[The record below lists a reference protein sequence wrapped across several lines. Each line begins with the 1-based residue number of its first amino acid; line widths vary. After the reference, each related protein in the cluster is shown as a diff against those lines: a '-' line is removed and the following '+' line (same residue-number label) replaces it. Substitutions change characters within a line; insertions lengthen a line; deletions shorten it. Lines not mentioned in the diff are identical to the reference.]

1 MKYIRH
7 FTRKI
12 WLIFLPL
19 LMIAGFQQV
28 LFADVVN
35 TVKVIH
41 RGNGA
46 EPETLDIHKSSGVP
60 EANIQRDLFEGLVTE
75 AADGSLVPGAAKSWE
90 QDKSGKRWTFHL
102 RENGK
107 WSDGSKLT
115 ARDFVNAFQRAVNP
129 ATASKYTFILWPIK
143 NAKAISKGEQKDIA
157 SLGVKALDD
166 LTLEIELENPTP
178 FLPGLLSHH
187 MAYPIPSAMIK
198 KYGSKWT
205 RAGNLVSN
213 GAYALAEWQPQSHI
227 KLVKNSFYHDADKTR
242 IGMVFYHPT
251 EDKSAELKRFRAA
264 ELDITDD
271 VPSDQ
276 IKWIKQNLKAAFHN
290 SPYIGTYYLA
300 LNLEKAPFKDNVA
313 LRKALSLAIDRNILT
328 DKVTKAGELPGLGW
342 VPPGM
347 NGYTS
352 QTIPELALDKKAREA
367 EAKKLYAKAG
377 YSRDK
382 PLQVELLYN
391 TSGNHK
397 KIAIALTAMW
407 KQVLGIKVN
416 LRNEE
421 WKVYLSSRTQK
432 QFQMVRSGW
441 IGDFND
447 ASNFLDLFRSDVG
460 TMNPSSWKNAD
471 YDKLM
476 QQAEKETNSK
486 KRVGLMQQAEKIL
499 LAEMP
504 LIPIYYYTTQHLVKP
519 AIKGWKDNVMDVHPT
534 RFLDVSGN

>member
-1 MKYIRH
+1 MKYIRLFSIKTFVI
-7 FTRKI
+7 FTTVFFTT
-12 WLIFLPL
+12 LIQAETIL
-19 LMIAGFQQV
+19 
-28 LFADVVN
+28 
-35 TVKVIH
+35 H

-75 AADGSLVPGAAKSWE
+75 AADGSLIPGAAKSWE
-90 QDKSGKRWTFHL
+90 KDKSGKRWTFHL

-107 WSDGSKLT
+107 WSDGSKVV
-115 ARDFVNAFQRAVNP
+115 AADFVNAFQRAVNP

-143 NAKAISKGEQKDIA
+143 NAKAISKGEQKDI
-157 SLGVKALDD
+157 STLGVTALDE
-166 LTLEIELENPTP
+166 LTLQIDLENPTP
-178 FLPGLLSHH
+178 FLSGLLSHH
-187 MAYPIPSAMIK
+187 MAYPIPSAAIK
-198 KYGSKWT
+198 KYGNKWT

-213 GAYALAEWQPQSHI
+213 GAYSLAEWQPQSHI
-227 KLVKNSFYHDADKTR
+227 KLVKNNNFHDAGKTK
-242 IGMVFYHPT
+242 ISIVFYHPT
-251 EDKSAELKRFRAA
+251 EDKSAELKRFRAG

-271 VPSDQ
+271 IPSDQ
-276 IKWIKQNLKAAFHN
+276 IKWIEENLKEAFHN

-300 LNLEKAPFKDNVA
+300 LNLQKPPFKDNA
-313 LRKALSLAIDRNILT
+313 DLRKALSLAIDRKILT

-352 QTIPELALDKKAREA
+352 QTIPELALKKKQREA
-367 EAKKLYAKAG
+367 EAKRLYEKAG
-377 YSRDK
+377 YSRNK
-382 PLQVELLYN
+382 PLEVELLYN
-391 TSGNHK
+391 TSDNHK

-421 WKVYLSSRTQK
+421 WKVYLSSRSQK

-460 TMNPSSWKNAD
+460 TMNPSGWKNAQ

-476 QQAEKETNSK
+476 MQAESETDHQ
-486 KRVGLMQQAEKIL
+486 KRAGLMQQAEKIL
-499 LAEMP
+499 LADMP

-519 AIKGWKDNVMDVHPT
+519 TIKGWKDNVMDVHPS
-534 RFLDVSGN
+534 RFLDVSAD

>member
-1 MKYIRH
+1 MKYIR
-7 FTRKI
+7 
-12 WLIFLPL
+12 
-19 LMIAGFQQV
+19 
-28 LFADVVN
+28 LFSMKTFVMLVALFFS
-35 TVKVIH
+35 TCLHAETILH

-75 AADGSLVPGAAKSWE
+75 AADGSLIPGAAKSWE
-90 QDKSGKRWTFHL
+90 QDASGKRWTFHL

-107 WSDGSKLT
+107 WSDGSNVV
-115 ARDFVNAFQRAVNP
+115 AADFVNAFRRAVNP

-143 NAKAISKGEQKDIA
+143 HAKAISKGEEKDITQ
-157 SLGVKALDD
+157 LGIKALDE

-178 FLPGLLSHH
+178 FLTGLLSHH
-187 MAYPIPSAMIK
+187 MAYPIPLATIK
-198 KYGSKWT
+198 EHGNKWT

-213 GAYALAEWQPQSHI
+213 GAYSLAQWQPQSHI
-227 KLVKNSFYHDADKTR
+227 KLVKNTYYHDSDNTK
-242 IGMVFYHPT
+242 IDVVYYHPT
-251 EDKSAELKRFRAA
+251 EDKSAELKRFRAG

-276 IKWIKQNLKAAFHN
+276 IKWIQQNLKASFHN

-300 LNLEKAPFKDNVA
+300 LNLEKAPFKDNA
-313 LRKALSLAIDRNILT
+313 DLRKALSLAIDRNILT

-352 QTIPELALDKKAREA
+352 QTIPELALDKKQREA
-367 EAKKLYAKAG
+367 KARQLYQKAG

-382 PLQVELLYN
+382 PLEVELLYN
-391 TSGNHK
+391 TSDNHK

-421 WKVYLSSRTQK
+421 WKVYLSSRAQK

-476 QQAEKETNSK
+476 QQAERETDPQ
-486 KRVGLMQQAEKIL
+486 KRAGLMQQAENIL
-499 LAEMP
+499 LADMP

-534 RFLDVSGN
+534 RFLDVSGK